1 MVRAPL
7 WRWVMVVVASLL
19 VNWPLAWALGQL
31 MGSLDDQWVWFW
43 MPISLT
49 LGSLTALY
57 IQARQVERAN
67 IATLDRHSGASGA
80 RCW

>member
-1 MVRAPL
+1 ML
-7 WRWVMVVVASLL
+7 VVVVSLL
-19 VNWPLAWALGQL
+19 VNWPVAWTLLRL

-49 LGSLTALY
+49 LGSLAALC

-67 IATLDRHSGASGA
+67 IASLDRH
-80 RCW
+80 